1 MNTKRAA
8 HTQKGYNDYKVNRV
22 LVVCNFW
29 RWSTCCQISLY
40 FMCVW
45 DESTWVVHSTFIL
58 CGAALCFLK
67 ETEGTNDPFAVA
79 QTCTI
84 CACPVTLSS
93 SSNIQ
98 TSVQFKLAGHGPVTY
113 FPHNM
118 LCNIRGEAVCHQLT
132 NLHHRIV
139 WAERRGNPDT
149 ALLKQRVH
157 GYVSEKEMPI
167 RPLSQ
172 LTPKGETQCW
182 KLITEVVKGNFT
194 R

>member
-1 MNTKRAA
+1 
-8 HTQKGYNDYKVNRV
+8 
-22 LVVCNFW
+22 
-29 RWSTCCQISLY
+29 
-40 FMCVW
+40 MCVW

-149 ALLKQRVH
+149 ALLKQRVPMIM
-157 GYVSEKEMPI
+157 VM
-167 RPLSQ
+167 SQ
-172 LTPKGETQCW
+172 KKKCPQGLFLRLLLKV
-182 KLITEVVKGNFT
+182 KHNVVNW
-194 R
+194 